1 VRENGVRNLG
11 RGDEGGGN
19 FWNVN
24 KIILYKK
31 VKVKSNWFMLNRKG
45 ITWRL
50 RYKDKATATYYR
62 YLSETKLP

>member
-1 VRENGVRNLG
+1 MRENGVRNLG

-45 ITWRL
+45 ITGRL
-50 RYKDKATATYYR
+50 RNTIVIGGEM
-62 YLSETKLP
+62 LNFINNQ